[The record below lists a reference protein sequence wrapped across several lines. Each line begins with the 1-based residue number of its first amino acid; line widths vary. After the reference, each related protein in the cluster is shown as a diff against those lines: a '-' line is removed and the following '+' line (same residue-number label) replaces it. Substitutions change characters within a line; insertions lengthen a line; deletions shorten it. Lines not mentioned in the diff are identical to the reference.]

1 MANSLLNQIFYNSNK
16 FDVEPSIC
24 EKFMLLQDYVQSIKP
39 IERMKEVIIEDEKE
53 EKNEVFKETSQPKL
67 FIPKVTDKLFCSI
80 YVLSIG
86 YSEFRMIGNRYKN
99 VELQEKQNIMLYI
112 QKNKKHIKTT
122 AQMNGIKLTNVKM
135 QIIESELMTDTKT
148 TWFTFWVL
156 CMYYKINAIIVQNNV
171 YMEFNV
177 DSVYDTYLF
186 ERNDDFQ
193 IAVDFAKIE
202 KTRIDEM
209 VEKKLR
215 LDPFIEKILK
225 GVSSYKTPE
234 LLQMMQLL
242 DLHCDT
248 DKPKKNDYYD
258 VIIKKLVSM
267 HIQN

>member
-24 EKFMLLQDYVQSIKP
+24 EKFMLLQDYVKTIKP
-39 IERMKEVIIEDEKE
+39 IEITKEEIVEEDEKVVVKE
-53 EKNEVFKETSQPKL
+53 ITQPQLFKPR
-67 FIPKVTDKLFCSI
+67 VNDKLFCSI

-86 YSEFRMIGNRYKN
+86 FSEYCMIGNRYKN
-99 VELQEKQNIMLYI
+99 AELQEKQNIMQFI
-112 QKNKKHIKTT
+112 QKNKKNIKTT
-122 AQMNGIKLTNVKM
+122 AQTNGVKITNVKM

-156 CMYYKINAIIVQNNV
+156 CMYYKINALIVQNNI

-186 ERNDDFQ
+186 ERNEDFQ
-193 IAVDFAKIE
+193 MTVDFTKIE
-202 KTRIDEM
+202 KMKIAKM

-234 LLQMMQLL
+234 LLQMMQILNL
-242 DLHCDT
+242 QCDT
-248 DKPKKNDYYD
+248 DKPKKNDYYT
-258 VIIKKLVSM
+258 IIINKLVSM

>member
-16 FDVEPSIC
+16 FDIEPSIC
-24 EKFMLLQDYVQSIKP
+24 EKFMLLRDYVNAIKP
-39 IERMKEVIIEDEKE
+39 IEEITNDIEERKEEKEVI
-53 EKNEVFKETSQPKL
+53 KETSQPQL
-67 FIPKVTDKLFCSI
+67 FIPKVNDKLFCSI

-122 AQMNGIKLTNVKM
+122 AQTNGVKLTNIKM
-135 QIIESELMTDTKT
+135 QNIESELMTDTKT
-148 TWFTFWVL
+148 TWYTFWAL
-156 CMYYKINAIIVQNNV
+156 CMYYKINALIVQNSV

-193 IAVDFAKIE
+193 MSVDFTKPT
-202 KTRIDEM
+202 KTKLSEIK
-209 VEKKLR
+209 VKKLKI
-215 LDPFIEKILK
+215 DPFIEKILR

-234 LLQMMQLL
+234 LIEMMTLL
-242 DLHCDT
+242 NLHCDT